1 MAGVLFDQGKSVFV
15 TIYSLNILGSF
26 LSDASQELE
35 TAAESQHDIAVSAKD
50 AVGQLDKSTEG
61 SELFIGLCLGAGFAL
76 VLALICCVLVKFLRS
91 FYFLFTLY
99 SASACDSNFS
109 VFSSGLGEVYS
120 GSILDFPVDSSIQYI
135 CFCLSPKVFLKPFK
149 LM

>member
-91 FYFLFTLY
+91 FISYLLCIQLQLVIAI
-99 SASACDSNFS
+99 S
-109 VFSSGLGEVYS
+109 VYS
-120 GSILDFPVDSSIQYI
+120 HLVWGRCILA
-135 CFCLSPKVFLKPFK
+135 VFLIFQLIPQYNTFVFVYPKK
-149 LM
+149 CS